1 VTARSPSLA
10 AAIPAPADLVAL
22 TKPGILSFSLLT
34 CAAGMSLAPGYAGV
48 SLWLPLLAGTAML
61 VGSANALNMYLE
73 REIDCLMARTRNR
86 PLPAGRMEPIWALG
100 FGVGLAAISVPLL
113 SFAVNPLTGFLGVVA
128 LLSYVLWYTPL
139 KQRSALATIVG
150 GLPGAMPPLL
160 GWTAVTGRLDAGG
173 LVIFGVLFLW
183 QIPHFNAIALFRRKE
198 YERAGLKTLPG
209 ERGARVTR
217 ISILL
222 YSMALVQLSFMLYPL
237 GVAGRA
243 YLVIAGVLGAV
254 TIGYAAWGAR
264 RGGARWA
271 RRVFL
276 LSIVYLP
283 LLFIAMVI
291 DGVA

>member
-1 VTARSPSLA
+1 MSTRA
-10 AAIPAPADLVAL
+10 AALPAPADLVAL
-22 TKPGILSFSLLT
+22 TKPGILSFALLT
-34 CAAGMSLAPGYAGV
+34 CAAGMSLAPGYAPV
-48 SLWLPLLAGTAML
+48 ELWLPLLLGTAML

-73 REIDCLMARTRNR
+73 REVDCLMARTRNR

-100 FGVGLAAISVPLL
+100 FGVALAAVSVPLL

-128 LLSYVLWYTPL
+128 LTSYVLWYTPL
-139 KQRSALATIVG
+139 KQRTAMATIVG

-160 GWTAVTGRLDAGG
+160 GWTAVTGHLDAGG

-198 YERAGLKTLPG
+198 YERAGLKTLPV

-222 YSMALVQLSFMLYPL
+222 YSIALVQLSLMLYPL
-237 GVAGRA
+237 GVAGRG
-243 YLVIAGVLGAV
+243 YLVVAAILGAA
-254 TIGYAAWGAR
+254 TIAYVAR
-264 RGGARWA
+264 GTRSGGPRWA

-283 LLFIAMVI
+283 LLFIAMVV

>member
-1 VTARSPSLA
+1 MTARALA
-10 AAIPAPADLVAL
+10 MPAPADLVAL
-22 TKPGILSFSLLT
+22 TKPGILSFALLT
-34 CAAGMSLAPGYAGV
+34 CAAGMTLAPGYADAGV
-48 SLWLPLLAGTAML
+48 WLPLLLGTAML

-100 FGVGLAAISVPLL
+100 FGVALAAISVPLL

-128 LLSYVLWYTPL
+128 LVSYVLWYTPL

-160 GWTAVTGRLDAGG
+160 GWTAVTGRLDTGG
-173 LVIFGVLFLW
+173 LVIFGILFLW

-198 YERAGLKTLPG
+198 YARAGLKTLPG
-209 ERGARVTR
+209 EKGARVTR

-222 YSMALVQLSFMLYPL
+222 YSMALVQLSLMLYPL
-237 GVAGRA
+237 GVAGRG
-243 YLVIAGVLGAV
+243 YLVVAAILGAA
-254 TIGYAAWGAR
+254 TIGYAVWGVRA
-264 RGGARWA
+264 GCARWA

-283 LLFIAMVI
+283 LLFIAMVL
-291 DGVA
+291 DGLA